1 MTTDQLVR
9 HLGQCRRRLKVI
21 RDDNQRLW
29 QSREEWKQ
37 KHAAA
42 MYEVHILRKA
52 LRRARAQ
59 RDMWRAK
66 QPRPRPSRLKEPN
79 VLLTNHDLQRIL
91 EMPVRD

>member
-9 HLGQCRRRLKVI
+9 HLGSCRRRLKVI
-21 RDDNQRLW
+21 RADNQRLW
-29 QSREEWKQ
+29 QSREDWKQ

-59 RDMWRAK
+59 RDMWRSRAY
-66 QPRPRPSRLKEPN
+66 RPRPSKLGPN
-79 VLLTNHDLQRIL
+79 VYLSDSDLRRIL
-91 EMPVRD
+91 SMAPRD